1 MVEYLGKVY
10 NYEDKERLIR
20 ELEAKGYRCEDVG
33 GSSPDFKD
41 SVSIEGGGVWF
52 TYIRCRG
59 PECSVYEYLCLK
71 PGESATVR
79 RKGFEYR
86 QDSVGGY
93 YSWDETLLY
102 TNTAGEISGKRIS
115 GGYDYHPSVN
125 RLEKIP
131 ATKQKDVRD
140 LYPL

>member
-1 MVEYLGKVY
+1 MVEYLGEIY
-10 NYEDKERLIR
+10 RYEDKERLIR
-20 ELEAKGYRCEDVG
+20 ELEAKGYRCKDVG
-33 GSSPDFKD
+33 GSSPSVKD
-41 SVSIEGGGVWF
+41 VVSIEGQGVWF

-59 PECSVYEYLCLK
+59 PECSVHEYLCLK

-79 RKGFEYR
+79 HKGFEYR

-115 GGYDYHPSVN
+115 GGYDYHPPAN
-125 RLEKIP
+125 RIEKR
-131 ATKQKDVRD
+131 TKFSDVRD
-140 LYPL
+140 LL

>member
-20 ELEAKGYRCEDVG
+20 DLERKGYRCKDVG

-52 TYIRCRG
+52 TYIKCRG

-79 RKGFEYR
+79 HKGFEYR

-102 TNTAGEISGKRIS
+102 TNTGEISGKRIS
-115 GGYDYHPSVN
+115 GGYDYNPPAN
-125 RLEKIP
+125 RLEKR
-131 ATKQKDVRD
+131 TKFSDVRD
-140 LYPL
+140 LL